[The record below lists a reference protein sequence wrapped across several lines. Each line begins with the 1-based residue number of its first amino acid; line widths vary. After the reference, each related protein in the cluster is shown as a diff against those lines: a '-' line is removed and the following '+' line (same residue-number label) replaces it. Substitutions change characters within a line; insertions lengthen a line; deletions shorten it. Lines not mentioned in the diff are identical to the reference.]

1 MKTLI
6 AVIETKYDEIVITK
20 NGERQYICENIA
32 ETLEKLCIRNSAF
45 SYYKEVK
52 ADGSQDLRSVNPV
65 CSTKHGVSRGYNAGD
80 HFKKN
85 GTCTIEVYEN
95 FGITQSLFGKY
106 SFKLASISLPRD

>member
-20 NGERQYICENIA
+20 NGERQYLCENIA
-32 ETLEKLCIRNSAF
+32 EGLQKLGINSSTF
-45 SYYKEVK
+45 SYYTRVK
-52 ADGSQDLRSVNPV
+52 ADGSQDLVSRDPV
-65 CSTKHGVSRGYNAGD
+65 CSTKRGVLSGFNEGD

-95 FGITQSLFGKY
+95 FGFAQSMFGKY
-106 SFKLASISLPRD
+106 SFKLASISIPRD

>member
-20 NGERQYICENIA
+20 NGERQYLCENIA
-32 ETLEKLCIRNSAF
+32 ETLEKIGIHNSDF
-45 SYYKEVK
+45 SYYKRVK
-52 ADGSQDLRSVNPV
+52 ADGSQDLESRNPV
-65 CSTKHGVSRGYNAGD
+65 CSTKHGVSRGYIEGD

-95 FGITQSLFGKY
+95 FGIAQSMFGKY
-106 SFKLASISLPRD
+106 SFKLASISIPKQ